1 MTSVLFQNL
10 TSSGEITASSFII
23 SLASALLLG
32 LLLAF
37 VYGRTGEESKGFL
50 TTIGIL
56 PGIVAV
62 VIMLVSGSLGASVA
76 VAGTFSLVRFR
87 SNPGTAR
94 EICAVFLA
102 MAVGLACGIGYPLFG
117 AIFAA
122 VICLVNFIYE
132 KVGAAGEA
140 LDTRRTMHITV
151 PEDLNYSGAFDD
163 LFAQYTT
170 YAKLVRVKTTN
181 LGSLNK
187 LTYDIKLKEKGVEK
201 DFIDDLRVR
210 NGNLEIDISDPHLEG
225 AL

>member
-1 MTSVLFQNL
+1 MTSVLFENL
-10 TSSGEITASSFII
+10 NSGGEITASGFAV
-23 SLASALLLG
+23 SLVSALLLG
-32 LLLAF
+32 LLLAL
-37 VYGRTGEESKGFL
+37 VYGRSGEESRGFL

-102 MAVGLACGIGYPLFG
+102 MAVGLACGIGYPFFG
-117 AIFAA
+117 ALFAA

-132 KVGAAGEA
+132 KAGAAGEA
-140 LDTRRTMHITV
+140 LDTRRTLHITV

-163 LFAQYTT
+163 LFEQYTT
-170 YAKLVRVKTTN
+170 SAKLVRVKATN

-201 DFIDDLRVR
+201 DLIDDLRVR
-210 NGNLEIDISDPHLEG
+210 NGNLEIDISDLRLEG